1 MNRKQF
7 VESQGGTCSNWT
19 WSWSFVNDAERF
31 VIFGVWDVHDEGD
44 TALILSEDW
53 EISRRGRKQPGYTQS
68 REHIRLIEEDG
79 YELKTF
85 PMEYTPSDEYDDEAP
100 SKIKGFTPALTDK
113 SLIQIDNCWYAT
125 NSINAIEIP
134 ERVLPTETLVEGAK
148 FQLTV
153 NAYERN
159 PQARNEC
166 LDHYG
171 YTCQG
176 CNFDFADTYGEIGQ
190 NYIHVHHL
198 IPLSEIGH
206 EYEVDSINDLI
217 PVCPN
222 CHAMIHRAK
231 PMLTMEQLRN
241 CLKPNATGT

>member
-7 VESQGGTCSNWT
+7 VQSHGGTCNNWT
-19 WSWSFVNDAERF
+19 WSWSFVNDVERF

-44 TALILSEDW
+44 TALILSKDW
-53 EISRRGRKQPGYTQS
+53 EVSRRGRRQAGYTQS
-68 REHIRLIEEDG
+68 REHIQLIEKDG
-79 YELKTF
+79 YILKTF
-85 PMEYTPSDEYDDEAP
+85 PMEYTPSDEYDDDAP
-100 SKIKGFTPALTDK
+100 SKIKGFTPVLTDK
-113 SLIQIDNCWYAT
+113 TLIQIDDCWYAI
-125 NSINAIEIP
+125 NPNNAIEIP
-134 ERVLPTETLVEGAK
+134 ERVLQAETLVEGAK

-159 PQARNEC
+159 PQARNKC
-166 LDHYG
+166 LEHYG
-171 YTCQG
+171 CFCQG
-176 CNFDFADTYGEIGQ
+176 CRFDFAETYGEIGY

-206 EYEVDSINDLI
+206 EYVVDPINDLI

-231 PMLTMEQLRN
+231 PMLTMKQLRN
-241 CLKPNATGT
+241 CLTSNVMSK

>member
-1 MNRKQF
+1 MNRKRF
-7 VESQGGTCSNWT
+7 IESHGGTCKNWT

-44 TALILSEDW
+44 TALILNQDW
-53 EISRRGRKQPGYTQS
+53 EISNRGRKQPGYTQS

-79 YELKTF
+79 YALRTF
-85 PMEYTPSDEYDDEAP
+85 PMEYTPSDENDDEAP
-100 SKIKGFTPALTDK
+100 SKINSFTPILTGK
-113 SLIQIDNCWYAT
+113 SIIQIDKCWYAT

-134 ERVLPTETLVEGAK
+134 ERVLPNETLVEGAK

-159 PQARNEC
+159 PQARSEC
-166 LDHYG
+166 LEHFG
-171 YTCQG
+171 YACQG
-176 CNFDFADTYGEIGQ
+176 CRFCFADAYGEIGR

-198 IPLSEIGH
+198 IPLAEIGH
-206 EYEVDSINDLI
+206 EYVVDPINDLI

-222 CHAMIHRAK
+222 CHAIIHRAK

-241 CLKPNATGT
+241 CLKSS